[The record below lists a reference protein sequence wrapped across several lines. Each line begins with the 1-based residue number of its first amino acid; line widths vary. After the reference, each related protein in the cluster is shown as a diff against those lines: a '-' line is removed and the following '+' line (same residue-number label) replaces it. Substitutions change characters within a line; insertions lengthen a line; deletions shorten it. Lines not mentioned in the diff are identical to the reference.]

1 MPFRHLLL
9 LIGVLLSTAAQAIT
23 PQEIKSQV
31 EANDKKALPNAEAYA
46 KANPKNVEA
55 LIWLTR
61 ARLQA
66 DKAESAV
73 DSAKQAVDIAPNN
86 AQAQFWLGNAYGN
99 YIGQVGMLSKMSM
112 APKLRD
118 AYEATVKL
126 DPNNLEAR
134 EYLIQFYLQ
143 APSVVGGGKDKALLQ
158 AKEIAK
164 RDPARGHLAQAQIY
178 LAEKNNSAALKSYE
192 TAYATKPADATI
204 RLALGV
210 AYQQSNRW
218 NDAFK
223 HFRAWTA
230 QDDKAGVAWYQI
242 GRTSV
247 LSGQLLDEGLAA
259 LKKYLSMPHT
269 TNEPQN
275 KNAYYRMGQLY
286 VKSGKKPEAKLAFQS
301 ALKLDPNFK
310 EVKVELAKL

>member
-1 MPFRHLLL
+1 M
-9 LIGVLLSTAAQAIT
+9 LIRYIAFIACMLLSAQVLALT
-23 PQEIKSQV
+23 PQEIKSQLD
-31 EANDKKALPNAEAYA
+31 AGDKKALPNAEAFA
-46 KANPKNVEA
+46 KANPKNTEA
-55 LIWLTR
+55 WILLTR

-66 DKAESAV
+66 DKDELAV
-73 DSAKQAVDIAPNN
+73 DSAKQAVELAPNN
-86 AQAQFWLGNAYGN
+86 AQAQFWLGNAYGS
-99 YIGQVGMLSKMSM
+99 YIGEVGMLSKMSM

-118 AYEATVKL
+118 AYEATIKL
-126 DPNNLEAR
+126 DPNNLDAR

-158 AKEIAK
+158 VKEIAK

-178 LAEKNNSAALKSYE
+178 LSEKNNIAALKSYE
-192 TAYATKPADATI
+192 IAYAAKPADATI

-210 AYQQSNRW
+210 AYQQSDRW

-247 LSGQLLDEGLAA
+247 LSGQLLDEGLLA

-269 TNEPQN
+269 ANEPQN

-301 ALKLDPNFK
+301 ALKLDPNYK
-310 EVKVELAKL
+310 EVKAELAKL